1 MAFTI
6 RGFYSTIT
14 LVHEAGVMPGKGA
27 VMTDIKDIDI
37 LGNGGDDEEL
47 DSIIV
52 LTDED
57 GNDVEFELLD
67 AIELDG
73 RVYVVLMD
81 TDEENDGEVLIF
93 EAIEDPDDPD
103 METYQSVDDE
113 EMLDKIYEI
122 FKERNKDD
130 FDFE

>member
-1 MAFTI
+1 
-6 RGFYSTIT
+6 
-14 LVHEAGVMPGKGA
+14 
-27 VMTDIKDIDI
+27 MTDIKDIDI